1 MTEVK
6 GAAQTDLER
15 LLAELV
21 SPDRRV
27 RLDAVRRIN
36 HVHQRPDLATV
47 DALLEISYQLWRLAE
62 SYEIVNA
69 VEPRRAALEKA
80 RFDARMEE
88 RAKQPPPPPPP
99 PRVSKEESY
108 EYNDTDLDIRTYNA
122 LTRRG
127 SEYHTQEQI
136 LEMVPHK
143 IKNFGR
149 VSFTDLVVGLIRN
162 KVRISVIK
170 ASTLWVAAPQ
180 AWRDYAQ
187 AHLDQGRQPLW
198 KQGPAEVKP
207 ITDSQETDS
216 SEA

>member
-1 MTEVK
+1 MSEVK

-27 RLDAVRRIN
+27 RLNAVRRIN

-80 RFDARMEE
+80 LFDARMEE
-88 RAKQPPPPPPP
+88 RAKHPAPPPPPPTL
-99 PRVSKEESY
+99 SKEDSWEFNS
-108 EYNDTDLDIRTYNA
+108 DVSCRVYNA
-122 LTRRG
+122 LSHNGLEFHTRN
-127 SEYHTQEQI
+127 QI
-136 LEMVPHK
+136 LDMVPHK

-149 VSFTDLVVGLIRN
+149 VSFAELVASLRREKLPIHVL
-162 KVRISVIK
+162 K
-170 ASTLWVAAPQ
+170 ASMLWQTAPQ
-180 AWRDYAQ
+180 SWREYAQ
-187 AHLDQGRQPLW
+187 ANLDQG
-198 KQGPAEVKP
+198 KQGPVEMKP
-207 ITDSQETDS
+207 ITDNHDS